1 MTSGMR
7 KASLCTL
14 GCLALALLG
23 PMLAAQTGASASSL
37 PDAPSASVPPPP
49 QVVQMEQ
56 NRATLGQ
63 SWWLVV
69 PREAPYR
76 PLTSREK
83 FHSFVHHAVSP
94 YTLAGVV
101 YDASWAQ
108 AWGDPSEYG
117 SGMEGWGKR
126 LGAAAAGTESRS
138 FLGTFLL
145 PTLLH
150 QDPRYF
156 AMYHGPVFKRGLHA
170 VKRVL
175 VTRNDDGQDV
185 FNTSGMLSIAF
196 TESLGMAWTPEGE
209 RSAGTTFTRML
220 GAMQGDATSYVLR
233 EFTPDFRRFF
243 KRHAPKSLQ
252 RIEQRMPS
260 QVTGDTSKP

>member
-1 MTSGMR
+1 MTGGIR
-7 KASLCTL
+7 KPSLCTL

-23 PMLAAQTGASASSL
+23 PMLAAQTGPSANSL
-37 PDAPSASVPPPP
+37 PDAPSASVPAPP
-49 QVVQMEQ
+49 QVLQMGQ

-63 SWWLVV
+63 SWWLVA

-83 FHSFVHHAVSP
+83 FQSFVDHAVSP
-94 YTLAGVV
+94 YTLVGAV

-108 AWGDPSEYG
+108 VWGAPSEYG
-117 SGMEGWGKR
+117 GGMEGWGKR
-126 LGAAAAGTESRS
+126 LGAAAGMESRS
-138 FLGTFLL
+138 FFGTFLL

-156 AMYHGPVFKRGLHA
+156 AMYHGPVFKRGLHG
-170 VKRVL
+170 VKRVF
-175 VTRNDDGQDV
+175 VTRNDDGQEV
-185 FNTSGMLSIAF
+185 FNASGMLAIAF
-196 TESLGMAWTPEGE
+196 TESLSMAWTPDGK
-209 RSAGTTFTRML
+209 RSAATMFTRIL
-220 GAMQGDATSYVLR
+220 GAIQGDATSYVLR
-233 EFTPDFRRFF
+233 EFTPDFLRFF

-260 QVTGDTSKP
+260 QVTGDTIKP